1 LMCTAA
7 WEHGDEWLDALLDYL
22 AENKR
27 ILDEAMASIPGVKS
41 MPIEATYLCWVDFA
55 DTGMDRAE
63 FTRRVEQQAQ
73 IAVNHG
79 NSFGVGGDSF
89 LRFNIAC
96 RRDLVIEA
104 AKRLKNAFSDL
115 Q

>member
-1 LMCTAA
+1 MAA
-7 WEHGDEWLDALLDYL
+7 
-22 AENKR
+22 
-27 ILDEAMASIPGVKS
+27 IPGVKS

-55 DTGMDRAE
+55 DTGMDRVE
-63 FTRRVEQQAQ
+63 FARRVEKQAQ

-79 NSFGVGGDSF
+79 NSFGIGGDSF

-104 AKRLKNAFSDL
+104 AERLLKAFSDL

>member
-1 LMCTAA
+1 
-7 WEHGDEWLDALLDYL
+7 
-22 AENKR
+22 
-27 ILDEAMASIPGVKS
+27 
-41 MPIEATYLCWVDFA
+41 
-55 DTGMDRAE
+55 MDRAE
-63 FTRRVEQQAQ
+63 FTHRVEQQAQ

-79 NSFGVGGDSF
+79 NSFGIGGDSF

-104 AKRLKNAFSDL
+104 AERLKKAFSDL